1 MNFTVLIGALTAV
14 VSGLFA
20 FLVLQRYF
28 TRGGTHLLMWG
39 LGLILYF
46 IGGLTE
52 VILAFGWSDLAF
64 RLWYWS
70 GALMVAAVLGQGT
83 LHLLVRRPYVATIF
97 SIVIGVIG
105 IASLVWMFS
114 VPLDVSQFKPGNDI
128 GAFLTDSYKAILP
141 DSIIRRV
148 LPPVLNGY
156 GTVLLAGGA
165 VYSARLFFRK
175 QILPNRVLG
184 NVLIAL
190 GGLLPAAGGS
200 LIKLAESTPEL
211 SASASVLKYLGIFL
225 GVVVLF
231 IGFQMATASSSQQKA
246 AVGGKSLAAG
256 R

>member
-1 MNFTVLIGALTAV
+1 MNLALLVGLLTSI
-14 VSGLFA
+14 VSGVFA

-28 TRGGTHLLMWG
+28 TRGGTHLLLWG
-39 LGLILYF
+39 LGLVLYF
-46 IGGLTE
+46 IGGATE

-83 LHLLVRRPYVATIF
+83 LHLLVRRPYVATVL
-97 SIVIGVIG
+97 SIVVGVIGV
-105 IASLVWMFS
+105 ASLVWMFS
-114 VPLDVSQFKPGNDI
+114 VPLDATKFQPSNDI
-128 GAFLTDSYKAILP
+128 AAFLTDSYKAILP
-141 DSIIRRV
+141 NSIIRRI

-156 GTVLLAGGA
+156 GTLLLAGGA

-184 NVLIAL
+184 NMLIAL
-190 GGLLPAAGGS
+190 GGLLPAAAGS
-200 LIKLAESTPEL
+200 LVKLAETTPEI
-211 SASASVLKYLGIFL
+211 SEAASILKYLGIFL

-231 IGFQMATASSSQQKA
+231 IGFQMATTSAQPKVA
-246 AVGGKSLAAG
+246 AGSKQMAAG